1 MQKNIANFLTLL
13 GCLGLGFTLTKTSY
27 ASIIVFNFAEI
38 KNIQKSDY
46 DSTLSKTL
54 FAESRQM
61 TFQLIKAKQ
70 STITQGL
77 FTWNI
82 FFKAATIS
90 QEHNHSL
97 SLCQRNSNLLNLVTH

>member
-38 KNIQKSDY
+38 KNVQKSDY

-54 FAESRQM
+54 FAESRQL

-70 STITQGL
+70 PTITQGL

-82 FFKAATIS
+82 FLN
-90 QEHNHSL
+90 QPL
-97 SLCQRNSNLLNLVTH
+97 SHKSTTTASVYASGIQTC

>member
-54 FAESRQM
+54 FAESRQKQNSQ
-61 TFQLIKAKQ
+61 QLHKDYLH
-70 STITQGL
+70 G
-77 FTWNI
+77 I
-82 FFKAATIS
+82 FFLK
-90 QEHNHSL
+90 QPL
-97 SLCQRNSNLLNLVTH
+97 SHKSTTTASVYASGIQTC

>member
-38 KNIQKSDY
+38 KNVQKSDY

-54 FAESRQM
+54 IAESKQL

-82 FFKAATIS
+82 FLN
-90 QEHNHSL
+90 QPL
-97 SLCQRNSNLLNLVTH
+97 SHKSTTTASVYASGIQTC

>member
-54 FAESRQM
+54 FAESRQL

-82 FFKAATIS
+82 FLNQPLSHKSTATASVYASGI
-90 QEHNHSL
+90 QT
-97 SLCQRNSNLLNLVTH
+97 C

>member
-38 KNIQKSDY
+38 KNIEKSDY

-54 FAESRQM
+54 FAESRQL

-82 FFKAATIS
+82 FLN
-90 QEHNHSL
+90 QPL
-97 SLCQRNSNLLNLVTH
+97 SHKSTTTASVYASGIQTC

>member
-1 MQKNIANFLTLL
+1 MEIKLQKNIANFLTLL

-54 FAESRQM
+54 FAESRQL

-82 FFKAATIS
+82 FLN
-90 QEHNHSL
+90 QPL
-97 SLCQRNSNLLNLVTH
+97 SHKSTTTASVYASGIQTC

>member
-38 KNIQKSDY
+38 KNVQKSDY

-54 FAESRQM
+54 FAESRQL

-82 FFKAATIS
+82 FLN
-90 QEHNHSL
+90 QPL
-97 SLCQRNSNLLNLVTH
+97 SHKSTTTASAYASGIQTC

>member
-1 MQKNIANFLTLL
+1 LQKNIANFLTLL

-54 FAESRQM
+54 FAESRQL

-77 FTWNI
+77 FTWKIGI
-82 FFKAATIS
+82 FFLK
-90 QEHNHSL
+90 QPL
-97 SLCQRNSNLLNLVTH
+97 SHKSTTTASIYASRIQTC

>member
-46 DSTLSKTL
+46 DSTLRKTL
-54 FAESRQM
+54 FAESRQ
-61 TFQLIKAKQ
+61 L
-70 STITQGL
+70 
-77 FTWNI
+77 TWPHKSKTVNNYTRI
-82 FFKAATIS
+82 IYMEYFF
-90 QEHNHSL
+90 
-97 SLCQRNSNLLNLVTH
+97 

>member
-38 KNIQKSDY
+38 KNVQKSDY

-54 FAESRQM
+54 FAESRQL

-82 FFKAATIS
+82 FLN
-90 QEHNHSL
+90 QPL
-97 SLCQRNSNLLNLVTH
+97 SHKSTTTASVYASGIQTC

>member
-54 FAESRQM
+54 FAESRQL

-70 STITQGL
+70 STITHGL

-82 FFKAATIS
+82 FLK
-90 QEHNHSL
+90 QPL
-97 SLCQRNSNLLNLVTH
+97 SHKGTTTASVYASGIQTC

>member
-54 FAESRQM
+54 FAESRQL

-82 FFKAATIS
+82 FLN
-90 QEHNHSL
+90 QPL
-97 SLCQRNSNLLNLVTH
+97 SHKSTTTASVYASGIQTC